1 MKYKFKKN
9 EGVNHYKTLKLFILF
24 SFLSFLI
31 NIKKKKLYENNNE
44 EIYNSINNIKLK
56 NNSCLFDFENTLINI
71 VHNKTLI
78 KMMGKKFI
86 DNCLNQ
92 QNITKLFNFNMKPTI
107 STIIPVY
114 NAEKQIFNSICSIQN
129 QDFINFE
136 IILIDDF
143 STDNSFKIIEDL
155 QKMDKRIKMLKNKKN
170 MGSLYSRSI
179 GVLMSNGDYIFGL
192 DNDDMFF
199 SNDVYKFF
207 LKFAQ
212 NYDFD
217 IVGFR
222 AFQTSNY
229 KKGIEK
235 ITDLYDYKQ
244 YPKNII
250 VYQPQLSTWLLSRN
264 GKFFIHDMT
273 VWAKCIKSKIYK
285 EATIK
290 LGEKRYSNFVSWGE
304 DTIINF
310 IIFNIAQ
317 SFTFIHKYGIIHLNN
332 ISTAS
337 YRMSKEIKL
346 FGEIFFVDI
355 LYDFSKNNSD
365 KNYAVFGAYNA
376 KKNFKIDKFVNNTNL
391 IYFKFIL
398 IKILNSQYISIENK
412 IKIQNDFKS
421 FFN

>member
-9 EGVNHYKTLKLFILF
+9 EGVQNCKTIKLYILF
-24 SFLSFLI
+24 SFLLFLL
-31 NIKKKKLYENNNE
+31 NIKNKKLYEKNNKE
-44 EIYNSINNIKLK
+44 LHNSINDIIEP
-56 NNSCLFDFENTLINI
+56 NNSCLSDFNSTLMNI
-71 VHNKTLI
+71 EHNKTLI
-78 KMMGKKFI
+78 KKNGKKFI
-86 DNCLNQ
+86 DKCLNRE
-92 QNITKLFNFNMKPTI
+92 NTTKIFNFDSKPII

-114 NAEKQIFNSICSIQN
+114 NAEKHIFNSICSIQN

-136 IILIDDF
+136 IVLVDD
-143 STDNSFKIIEDL
+143 SSIDNSFKIIKGL
-155 QKMDKRIKMLKNKKN
+155 QKFDKRIKILKNKKN

-179 GVLMSNGDYIFGL
+179 GILMSNGDFIFGL

-199 SNDVYKFF
+199 SNDIYKFF

-217 IVGFR
+217 IIGFR

-229 KKGIEK
+229 KNNFEK

-244 YPKNII
+244 YPKSII
-250 VYQPQLSTWLLSRN
+250 IYQPQLSTWLISRN

-317 SFTFIHKYGIIHLNN
+317 SFIFIHKYGIIHLNN

-337 YRMSKEIKL
+337 YRMPKEIKL

-376 KKNFKIDKFVNNTNL
+376 KKNFKINQFDNSKNL

-398 IKILNSQYISIENK
+398 IKILNSQYISIDNK
-412 IKIQNDFKS
+412 IKIQKDFKS